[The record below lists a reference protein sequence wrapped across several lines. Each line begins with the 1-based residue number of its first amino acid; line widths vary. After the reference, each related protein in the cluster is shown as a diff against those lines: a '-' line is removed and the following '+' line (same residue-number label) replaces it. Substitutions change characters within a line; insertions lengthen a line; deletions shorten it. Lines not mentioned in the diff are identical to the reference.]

1 MQSVNVLVKPSDY
14 RQVQALRQ
22 NFLTIARHERDTSKE
37 RDKDF
42 MPEVR
47 RCQNNTV
54 VTGGGGE
61 QAATAGGDRAAAIPT
76 RQAA

>member
-1 MQSVNVLVKPSDY
+1 MQSANILVKPSDY

-54 VTGGGGE
+54 VKGGE
-61 QAATAGGDRAAAIPT
+61 RAASLPPS
-76 RQAA
+76 QAQRPPIVAK